1 MGRQIPIIATKNEVL
16 DIIETT
22 KQRFPELYIWEETSV
37 GSPHCFWDAYLKSSS
52 VDDSEIGETCYDR
65 TFASINL
72 CSSTERWDHG
82 PYIYGRIYIQ
92 TSIWRDVGGESAWE
106 EQYPELMKIY
116 NYMVKIIKKRCT
128 RRYGKMPLLI
138 YALPEGD
145 KIYYPIHDILK
156 LPVYTPNHPVKSK

>member
-37 GSPHCFWDAYLKSSS
+37 GSPPCFWAAYLKSSS
-52 VDDSEIGETCYDR
+52 VDDSEIGETDYDR
-65 TFASINL
+65 TFASIRV
-72 CSSTERWDHG
+72 CSSPERWDHG
-82 PYIYGRIYIQ
+82 PYIYGRIYIR
-92 TSIWRDVGGESAWE
+92 TSIWRNVDGESVLE

-138 YALPEGD
+138 YALPAGD
-145 KIYYPIHDILK
+145 KIYYPIHDNFK
-156 LPVYTPNHPVKSK
+156 QPVYTPNRSAKNG

>member
-1 MGRQIPIIATKNEVL
+1 MGA
-16 DIIETT
+16 
-22 KQRFPELYIWEETSV
+22 
-37 GSPHCFWDAYLKSSS
+37 PHCFWDAYLKSSS
-52 VDDSEIGETCYDR
+52 VDDSEIGETYYNR

-82 PYIYGRIYIQ
+82 SYMYGRIYIR
-92 TSIWRDVGGESAWE
+92 TSIWRDVGGESVLE

-128 RRYGKMPLLI
+128 RRYGKMPFLI

-145 KIYYPIHDILK
+145 KIYYPIHDIFK
-156 LPVYTPNHPVKSK
+156 QPVYAPNSSAKKGKTT